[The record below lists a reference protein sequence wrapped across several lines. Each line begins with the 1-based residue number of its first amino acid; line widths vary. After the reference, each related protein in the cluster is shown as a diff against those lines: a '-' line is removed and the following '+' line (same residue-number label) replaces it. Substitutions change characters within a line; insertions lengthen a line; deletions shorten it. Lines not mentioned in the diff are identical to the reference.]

1 MPPVRVRRAATAK
14 RHPAAAGAANFPS
27 RHGLDGPLGRPR
39 GYLGGRASSRPEIY
53 LVVMRLLIVR
63 HGLAGKADAG
73 TWPDDDL
80 RPLTPKGLR
89 AFARAAEGLRRAC
102 PETAEVLAS
111 PALRTLQTAWI
122 LAKALGMKRKEV
134 VPFPALHHA
143 SSPRAT
149 LKALSRRAPA
159 GDFAVVGHEPNL
171 GELASL
177 LVSGSPRGAALPLG
191 KGAACLIEI
200 DGGIDG
206 AIDGQA
212 VGDAH
217 GPAPGS
223 GRLLWSMT
231 QDQLAALGRAPARR

>member
-1 MPPVRVRRAATAK
+1 
-14 RHPAAAGAANFPS
+14 
-27 RHGLDGPLGRPR
+27 
-39 GYLGGRASSRPEIY
+39 
-53 LVVMRLLIVR
+53 MRLLIVR
-63 HGLAGKADAG
+63 HGLAGKADPG

-89 AFARAAEGLRRAC
+89 AFARAAAGLRRAC
-102 PETAEVLAS
+102 PETGAVFAS

-134 VPFPALHHA
+134 VPVPALHHA
-143 SSPRAT
+143 ASPRAA

-200 DGGIDG
+200 AGGSGGG
-206 AIDGQA
+206 ADSL
-212 VGDAH
+212 
-217 GPAPGS
+217 APGA

-231 QDQLAALGRAPARR
+231 QDQLAALGRARARR